1 MSSRNTSVF
10 GIITDK
16 SSLEVAVDALKRAGF
31 SSNDISALMPDD
43 HGTKDLACEKHT
55 KAPEGAVSGG
65 TAGIILGGALGWLV
79 GLGVLAIPGVGP
91 FIAAGPIMAMLAGA
105 GVVGTVGGLSGALI
119 GMGLPE
125 FEAKRYETKL
135 HHGRILLSVHSNN
148 SEEISRAKEILQRV
162 GAEDISTAGEAK
174 VEGVKSDKYTGT
186 TPPRNTNTTYPTGT
200 TSYPNEGMRP

>member
-1 MSSRNTSVF
+1 MSSKNTSVF
-10 GIITDK
+10 GMVNDK
-16 SSLEVAVDALKRAGF
+16 ASLEVAVDALKRAGF

-43 HGTKDLACEKHT
+43 HGTKDFAHEKHT

-65 TAGIILGGALGWLV
+65 TAGVILGGALGWLV
-79 GLGVLAIPGVGP
+79 GLGMLAIPGVGP

-105 GVVGTVGGLSGALI
+105 GVVGAVGGISGALI

-135 HHGRILLSVHSNN
+135 HHGRVLLSVHSDS
-148 SEEISRAKEILQRV
+148 SEEVSRAKEILQRI

-174 VEGVKSDKYTGT
+174 VEGGKTDKFVSM